1 MVVGF
6 NPGLLGNPA
15 GTFGSTIDTLN
26 ARNPG
31 PVIEYKYKN
40 AKPKKQLKEIR
51 KVLLPEKKK
60 FLFLKYGFKFNLR
73 HRCVVCG
80 SLHEWE
86 MSDPMRP
93 PLPLSHVNKGRPLQ
107 GNYCPKH
114 ATFFRQMEMLDQKI
128 LAEENGLEFRNF
140 IPKPKMPV
148 MRSGPITN
156 LKQSD
161 IASLISVGWVIEP
174 PRGTKEGAYEQYTR
188 LMLEVQGRLAQMQ
201 KIIPMMEVEENGE
214 N

>member
-1 MVVGF
+1 M
-6 NPGLLGNPA
+6 
-15 GTFGSTIDTLN
+15 
-26 ARNPG
+26 
-31 PVIEYKYKN
+31 EYKYKN

-51 KVLLPEKKK
+51 KILLPEKKK
-60 FLFLKYGFKFNLR
+60 FIFKYGFKFNIR

-93 PLPLSHVNKGRPLQ
+93 PLPLSQVNKGRPLQ

-114 ATFFRQMEMLDQKI
+114 AAHFKQMEMLEQKM
-128 LAEENGLEFRNF
+128 LAEENGLEFRSF
-140 IPKPKMPV
+140 IPKPKMPI
-148 MRSGPITN
+148 MSSGPLTN

-174 PRGTKEGAYEQYTR
+174 PKGTKENAYEQYTR
-188 LMLEVQGRLAQMQ
+188 LMLDVQGKLAQIQ
-201 KIIPMMEVEENGE
+201 QIIPMMEVEEDGE
-214 N
+214 K

>member
-1 MVVGF
+1 M
-6 NPGLLGNPA
+6 
-15 GTFGSTIDTLN
+15 
-26 ARNPG
+26 
-31 PVIEYKYKN
+31 
-40 AKPKKQLKEIR
+40 
-51 KVLLPEKKK
+51 
-60 FLFLKYGFKFNLR
+60 R

-93 PLPLSHVNKGRPLQ
+93 PLPLSLVNKGRPLQ

-114 ATFFRQMEMLDQKI
+114 AAMFKQMEMLEQKI

-140 IPKPKMPV
+140 IPKPRMPV
-148 MRSGPITN
+148 MNTGPLTN

-174 PRGTKEGAYEQYTR
+174 PRGTKEGPYEQYTR
-188 LMLEVQGRLAQMQ
+188 LMLDVQGKLAQIQ
-201 KIIPMMEVEENGE
+201 KIIPMMEVENNGE
-214 N
+214 E

>member
-15 GTFGSTIDTLN
+15 GTFLSGNIDSLN
-26 ARNPG
+26 ARAAG

-40 AKPKKQLKEIR
+40 TRPKRQLKEIR
-51 KVLLPEKKK
+51 KILLPEKKK
-60 FLFLKYGFKFNLR
+60 FIFKYGFKFNIR
-73 HRCVVCG
+73 HRCVICG

-93 PLPLSHVNKGRPLQ
+93 PLPLSLVTKGRPLQ

-114 ATFFRQMEMLDQKI
+114 STFFKQMEMLEQQI
-128 LAEENGLEFRNF
+128 LADDHGLEFKNF
-140 IPKPKMPV
+140 IPKPRIPMIN
-148 MRSGPITN
+148 RGPLTV

-161 IASLISVGWVIEP
+161 IASLISMGWVIEP
-174 PRGTKEGAYEQYTR
+174 PRGTKETAYEQYTR
-188 LMLEVQGRLAQMQ
+188 LMLEMQGRLSQIQ

-214 N
+214 E

>member
-6 NPGLLGNPA
+6 NPGLIGSSA
-15 GTFGSTIDTLN
+15 GTFNNTMDTLN

-31 PVIEYKYKN
+31 PVMEYKYKN

-51 KVLLPEKKK
+51 KILLPEKKK
-60 FLFLKYGFKFNLR
+60 FIFKYGFKFNIR

-93 PLPLSHVNKGRPLQ
+93 PLPLSQVNKGRPLQ

-114 ATFFRQMEMLDQKI
+114 AAYFKQMEMLEQKI
-128 LAEENGLEFRNF
+128 LADENGLEFRNF
-140 IPKPKMPV
+140 IPKPKMPI
-148 MRSGPITN
+148 MNSGPLTN

-174 PRGTKEGAYEQYTR
+174 PKGTKENAYEQYTR
-188 LMLEVQGRLAQMQ
+188 LMLDVQGKLAQIQ
-201 KIIPMMEVEENGE
+201 QIIPMMEVEEDGE

>member
-15 GTFGSTIDTLN
+15 GTFGSPIDSLN

-31 PVIEYKYKN
+31 PVMEYKYKN

-51 KVLLPEKKK
+51 KILLPEKKK
-60 FLFLKYGFKFNLR
+60 FLFMKYGYKFNIR

-86 MSDPMRP
+86 HSDPMRP
-93 PLPLSHVNKGRPLQ
+93 PLPLSNVNKGRPLQ

-114 ATFFRQMEMLDQKI
+114 AAYYKQMEMLEQKI

-140 IPKPKMPV
+140 IPKPRMPV
-148 MRSGPITN
+148 MNTGPLTN

-174 PRGTKEGAYEQYTR
+174 PRGTKEGPYEQYTR
-188 LMLEVQGRLAQMQ
+188 LMLDVQGKLVQIQ
-201 KIIPMMEVEENGE
+201 KIIPMMEVEIDGE
-214 N
+214 K

>member
-15 GTFGSTIDTLN
+15 GTFGSPIDSLN

-31 PVIEYKYKN
+31 PVIEYKYKS

-51 KVLLPEKKK
+51 KILLPEKKK
-60 FLFLKYGFKFNLR
+60 FLFLKYGFKFNMR

-93 PLPLSHVNKGRPLQ
+93 PLPLSQVNKGRPLQ

-114 ATFFRQMEMLDQKI
+114 AAMFKQMEMLEQKI

-148 MRSGPITN
+148 IKSGPATN
-156 LKQSD
+156 LNQSD
-161 IASLISVGWVIEP
+161 IASLISLGWVIEP

-188 LMLEVQGRLAQMQ
+188 LMLDVQGKLAQIQ
-201 KIIPMMEVEENGE
+201 KIIPMMEVENNGE
-214 N
+214 E

>member
-6 NPGLLGNPA
+6 NPGLLGSSM
-15 GTFGSTIDTLN
+15 GTFNNTIDSLN

-51 KVLLPEKKK
+51 KILLPEKKK
-60 FLFLKYGFKFNLR
+60 FIFKYGFKFNIR
-73 HRCVVCG
+73 HRCVICG

-114 ATFFRQMEMLDQKI
+114 SAFFKQMEMLEQQI
-128 LAEENGLEFRNF
+128 LADDHGLEFRNF
-140 IPKPKMPV
+140 IPKPKLPIV
-148 MRSGPITN
+148 NRGPLTM

-161 IASLISVGWVIEP
+161 IVSLISIGWLIEP
-174 PRGTKEGAYEQYTR
+174 PRGTKENAYEQYTR
-188 LMLEVQGRLAQMQ
+188 LMLEVQGKLAQIQ
-201 KIIPMMEVEENGE
+201 QIIPMMEVETDGE
-214 N
+214 K

>member
-6 NPGLLGNPA
+6 NPGLIGSSA
-15 GTFGSTIDTLN
+15 GTFNNTMDTLN

-31 PVIEYKYKN
+31 PVMEYKYKN

-51 KVLLPEKKK
+51 KILLPEKKK
-60 FLFLKYGFKFNLR
+60 FIFKYGFKFNIR

-93 PLPLSHVNKGRPLQ
+93 PLPLSQVNKGRPLQ

-114 ATFFRQMEMLDQKI
+114 AAYFKQMEMLEQKI
-128 LAEENGLEFRNF
+128 LADENGLEFRNF
-140 IPKPKMPV
+140 IPKPKMPI
-148 MRSGPITN
+148 MNSGPLTN

-174 PRGTKEGAYEQYTR
+174 PKGTKENAYEQYTR
-188 LMLEVQGRLAQMQ
+188 LMLDVQGKLAQIQ
-201 KIIPMMEVEENGE
+201 QIIPMMEGEQNGE
-214 N
+214 E

>member
-1 MVVGF
+1 
-6 NPGLLGNPA
+6 LLGSST
-15 GTFGSTIDTLN
+15 GTFTSKIDSLN

-31 PVIEYKYKN
+31 PVTEYKYRN
-40 AKPKKQLKEIR
+40 ARPKKQLKEIR
-51 KVLLPEKKK
+51 KILLPEKKK
-60 FLFLKYGFKFNLR
+60 FIFKYGFKFNMR

-114 ATFFRQMEMLDQKI
+114 AAFFKQMEMLEQKI

-148 MRSGPITN
+148 IRSGPITN

-188 LMLEVQGRLAQMQ
+188 LMLEVQGRLAQIQ
-201 KIIPMMEVEENGE
+201 QIIPMMEVEIDGE
-214 N
+214 K

>member
-6 NPGLLGNPA
+6 NPGLLGSST
-15 GTFGSTIDTLN
+15 GTFGNTMDMLN

-31 PVIEYKYKN
+31 PVVEYKYKN
-40 AKPKKQLKEIR
+40 ARPKKQLKEIR
-51 KVLLPEKKK
+51 KILLPEKKK
-60 FLFLKYGFKFNLR
+60 FLFLKYGFKFNMR

-93 PLPLSHVNKGRPLQ
+93 PLPLSQVNKGRPLQ

-114 ATFFRQMEMLDQKI
+114 AAMFKQMEMLEQKI

-140 IPKPKMPV
+140 IPKPRMPI
-148 MRSGPITN
+148 MNTGPLTN
-156 LKQSD
+156 LKQAD
-161 IASLISVGWVIEP
+161 IASLISIGWVIEP
-174 PRGTKEGAYEQYTR
+174 PRGTKEGPLEQYTR
-188 LMLEVQGRLAQMQ
+188 LMLDVQGKLAQIQ
-201 KIIPMMEVEENGE
+201 KIIPMMEVEEDGE
-214 N
+214 K